1 MAQGGGFATGRA
13 RLCGNSEVGC
23 ADVLFQ
29 SWVEKE
35 IAGRNRKKIFALG
48 VAGIQNVVWLF
59 LYQYRGHLQNSR
71 SLGAEPLGASLARGS
86 GGQRIVPSD
95 WECRDLLYR

>member
-48 VAGIQNVVWLF
+48 VAGIEDVVWF
-59 LYQYRGHLQNSR
+59 
-71 SLGAEPLGASLARGS
+71 
-86 GGQRIVPSD
+86 
-95 WECRDLLYR
+95 LLY